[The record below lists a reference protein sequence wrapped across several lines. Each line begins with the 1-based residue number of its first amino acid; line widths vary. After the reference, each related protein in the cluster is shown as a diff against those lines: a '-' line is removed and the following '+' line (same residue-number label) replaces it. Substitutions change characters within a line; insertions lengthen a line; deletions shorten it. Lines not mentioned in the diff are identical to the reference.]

1 MCKLVLQNDKFPD
14 VFSQLGLFHSVTEV
28 SNCLEKIVS
37 ALYGYKTETTVNKD
51 RVKIPQMK
59 GISDLALLPPCKD
72 NLKFHISRVNYVA
85 NMHVNAIRLHMCLN
99 DPIYH
104 GWKDNAPVRWR
115 GDCFPENITDVE
127 TCDGKDDDYVN

>member
-28 SNCLEKIVS
+28 SNCLKKMVG
-37 ALYGYKTETTVNKD
+37 ALYGYKTETVNKD

-72 NLKFHISRVNYVA
+72 SLKFHISRVNYVA
-85 NMHVNAIRLHMCLN
+85 TMHVNAIRLHMCLN

-104 GWKDNAPVRWR
+104 G
-115 GDCFPENITDVE
+115 
-127 TCDGKDDDYVN
+127 